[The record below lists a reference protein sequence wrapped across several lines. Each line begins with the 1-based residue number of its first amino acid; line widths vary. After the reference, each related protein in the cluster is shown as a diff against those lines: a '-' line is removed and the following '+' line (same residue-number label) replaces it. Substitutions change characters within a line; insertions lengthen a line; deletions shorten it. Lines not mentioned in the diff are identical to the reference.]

1 MPFPPSR
8 GKLMLCL
15 RREERAFAYN
25 SKGLQEGLSVKR
37 FSVSHAMTLC
47 H

>member
-1 MPFPPSR
+1 
-8 GKLMLCL
+8 MLWL
-15 RREERAFAYN
+15 RREERAFAY
-25 SKGLQEGLSVKR
+25 SSEGLQKGLSVKL

>member
-1 MPFPPSR
+1 
-8 GKLMLCL
+8 MLCL

>member
-15 RREERAFAYN
+15 RREQRAFAY
-25 SKGLQEGLSVKR
+25 SSEGLQKGLSVKS
-37 FSVSHAMTLC
+37 FSISNAMMLC